1 MPHLGTS
8 FALVLSAMVL
18 LSAAAP
24 YRCRETHFNVCSEEN
39 KRSSVHERLLVR
51 HLITEE
57 IPDTKINITASVP
70 RGALSSVE
78 EDSTADSRQQSLTIE
93 PCSKHFSLPV
103 DRVCQWSYHCD
114 FDALRLPAIIYQ
126 AHLTDNK
133 PRKLRKGNTAAG
145 PLMECTCRKVTATVP
160 VLAFQNCTLGEEEWT
175 LKSIPVVAG
184 YSCLPAP

>member
-1 MPHLGTS
+1 MGTS
-8 FALVLSAMVL
+8 FVLVLSAMVL

-57 IPDTKINITASVP
+57 MPETKINITASVP
-70 RGALSSVE
+70 QGALSSVE
-78 EDSTADSRQQSLTIE
+78 EDNTADSRQQSLTIE

-133 PRKLRKGNTAAG
+133 PRKLNKSI
-145 PLMECTCRKVTATVP
+145 ECMCRKVTATVT